1 MKKFLPKTATNPK
14 GFIPHRSGTGF
25 TLIELLIAVAI
36 IAILSTIGLAVYTGL
51 GLQAKSRNSVRRG
64 DLDAIAKT
72 LEVSFAKN
80 GTYPV
85 LAGSLFSTG
94 KIPTLDPQGFA
105 YCGNSSYD
113 AAPVNITAVSTAT
126 VCTPVGSASASG
138 YLPIS
143 TTVPAAGASW
153 KICTWLEGEVNPI
166 KSAEA
171 YCRISSQ

>member
-51 GLQAKSRNSVRRG
+51 GLQAKSRNSVRKG

-72 LEVSFAKN
+72 LEVYFAKN

-94 KIPTLDPQGFA
+94 KIPTLDPQGYV
-105 YCGNSSYD
+105 YCGNSTYE
-113 AAPVNITAVSTAT
+113 AAPANITAASTT
-126 VCTPVGSASASG
+126 VACTPAGTALASG

-143 TTVPAAGASW
+143 ITVPAAGPSW
-153 KICTWLEGEVNPI
+153 KICTWLEGEVNPKI
-166 KSAEA
+166 GRA
-171 YCRISSQ
+171 